1 MIARLSIN
9 PWIRPVG
16 GFPLILLP
24 MKNNTTSCIARFRL
38 VAMVTIGFSVCANAT
53 PFEGSGA
60 EGSKIVPVKATA
72 YSYGSQCNGAWAKQN
87 AIGGKLRTGE
97 VNSAAADWSRFPVG
111 TKFRVVETGK
121 IYQVD
126 DYGSAM
132 VGKDKVD
139 LYMPDYRQ
147 VGRWG
152 VRNVTLE
159 IVEWGCP
166 EKSLSILKP
175 RANSRN
181 GHIRRM
187 VQQLEAKLGSRDAAG

>member
-1 MIARLSIN
+1 MKKNTISCVARL
-9 PWIRPVG
+9 G
-16 GFPLILLP
+16 
-24 MKNNTTSCIARFRL
+24 L
-38 VAMVTIGFSVCANAT
+38 VALAVMVLCVCANAT
-53 PFEGSGA
+53 PHDGSAAQGA
-60 EGSKIVPVKATA
+60 KIVPVKATA
-72 YSYGSQCNGAWAKQN
+72 YSYGSQCNGAWAKRN

-121 IYQVD
+121 VYQVD

-132 VGKDKVD
+132 VGKNKVD
-139 LYMPDYRQ
+139 LYMPNYRQ
-147 VGRWG
+147 VDRWG

-166 EKSLSILKP
+166 EKSLSILRP
-175 RANSRN
+175 RAKSRN

-187 VQQLEAKLGSRDAAG
+187 VQQLEAKLGSRNFAG